1 MFISLQYREDV
12 IKRSKLFGEAE
23 SQEKDKEEMN
33 WFPALASVVD
43 KATDCLHLSC
53 LYQAKFLDGT

>member
-1 MFISLQYREDV
+1 MYREDV

-43 KATDCLHLSC
+43 KAVHCLH

>member
-43 KATDCLHLSC
+43 KAVHCLHI
-53 LYQAKFLDGT
+53 YQAKFLDGT